1 MLRAYND
8 ILQITK
14 GFCCDLL
21 LFFQTLDPH
30 NYRIID
36 SHLLIRPTTVASG
49 YKSGISN
56 ASMTKDAVPL
66 PADLV
71 CKIPHHNI
79 FATYSIHIFGLF
91 CGRVLHI
98 HISLCV
104 VKMIFVKIERHTEGW
119 MLLAM

>member
-1 MLRAYND
+1 
-8 ILQITK
+8 
-14 GFCCDLL
+14 
-21 LFFQTLDPH
+21 
-30 NYRIID
+30 
-36 SHLLIRPTTVASG
+36 
-49 YKSGISN
+49 
-56 ASMTKDAVPL
+56 MTKDEVPL

-104 VKMIFVKIERHTEGW
+104 VKMMHTGGTRRMFTKMESHAEGW
-119 MLLAM
+119 VLLEI